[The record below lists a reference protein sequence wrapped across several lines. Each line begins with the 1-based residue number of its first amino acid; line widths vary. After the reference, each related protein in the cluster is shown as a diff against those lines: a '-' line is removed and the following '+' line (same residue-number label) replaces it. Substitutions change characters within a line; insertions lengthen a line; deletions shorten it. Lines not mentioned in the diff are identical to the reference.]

1 MDSILDRTGGYFLT
15 FEGGDGCGKSTQ
27 MALLGKYLK
36 GRKIPHKLTQEPGGS
51 KLGKKLMKLL
61 LDPKG
66 GPIAAR
72 AELFLYLADRAQHI
86 SQVVLPALNDCKL
99 VASSRY
105 MDATVAYQAY
115 GRGIRLENVIAAN
128 DLATGGIE
136 PELTILL
143 EISPEK
149 GLKRL
154 RRKKDRLEAEK
165 LEFHK
170 RVHQGYNML
179 AKANPVRIKV
189 VDAAKSVAKVHQE
202 IVAIIEK
209 ATGLGG

>member
-1 MDSILDRTGGYFLT
+1 MDSILDRAGGYFLT

-27 MALLGKYLK
+27 MSLLGSYLK
-36 GRKIPHKLTQEPGGS
+36 RRKIPHKLTQEPGGS
-51 KLGKKLMKLL
+51 KLGNKLMKLL

-66 GPIAAR
+66 GPIAGR
-72 AELFLYLADRAQHI
+72 AELFLYLADRAQHV

-105 MDATVAYQAY
+105 LDATVAYQAY
-115 GRGIRLENVIAAN
+115 GRGIRLEDVMAAN
-128 DLATGGIE
+128 DLATGGVD
-136 PELTILL
+136 PDLTILL
-143 EISPEK
+143 DIAPEK

-170 RVHQGYNML
+170 RVHRGYDML

-189 VDAAKSVAKVHQE
+189 VDAGKSVAKVHQE
-202 IVAIIEK
+202 IIGVLEQAIGISE
-209 ATGLGG
+209 